1 MENYIN
7 NIVADV
13 QRYMKANP
21 GVTPEEA
28 LCWLEE
34 GVELSKFV
42 DSRNYA
48 KEAGDFVRNALLDD
62 NLWLEACDVDSELYS
77 NAILNTQWPVLDAAL
92 YCTVCRIRNDEIIA
106 RVKESSTTC
115 RQLS

>member
-21 GVTPEEA
+21 GLTPEEA

-42 DSRNYA
+42 DSRNFA
-48 KEAGDFVRNALLDD
+48 KEAGDFVRTALLDD
-62 NLWLEACDVDSELYS
+62 QLWLEACDVDPELHS
-77 NAILNTQWPVLDAAL
+77 NAILNMQWPKLDAAL
-92 YCTVCRIRNDEIIA
+92 YCTVCRIRHDEIIT

>member
-28 LCWLEE
+28 LCWRDES
-34 GVELSKFV
+34 VELSKFV
-42 DSRNYA
+42 DSRNFA
-48 KEAGDFVRNALLDD
+48 KEAGDFVRTSLLDD
-62 NLWLEACDVDSELYS
+62 NLWLEACDVDPELYS
-77 NAILNTQWPVLDAAL
+77 NAILNTAWLTLDAAL
-92 YCTVCRIRNDEIIA
+92 YCTVCRIRHDEIIK
-106 RVKESSTTC
+106 RVQKPVATQHS
-115 RQLS
+115 L

>member
-7 NIVADV
+7 NIVADM
-13 QRYMKANP
+13 REYMKNNP
-21 GVTPEEA
+21 KVTPEDA

-42 DSRNYA
+42 DSRTFA

-62 NLWLEACDVDSELYS
+62 NLWLEACDVDPELYS
-77 NAILNTQWPVLDAAL
+77 NAILNLQWPVLDAAL
-92 YCTVCRIRNDEIIA
+92 YCTVCRIRHDEIIR